1 MEELVI
7 LELPVALLLYGI
19 ALFLCIFDWFYRATG
34 GVLTLISTA
43 TAACATAYALIMG
56 AELWEC
62 ATVLLVF
69 LLLNTG
75 VRE

>member
-1 MEELVI
+1 MEESVI
-7 LELPVALLLYGI
+7 ITLPAALLLYGI
-19 ALFLCIFDWFYRATG
+19 ALFLRIYDKVYRSTG
-34 GVLTLISTA
+34 GVFTLLSA
-43 TAACATAYALIMG
+43 AAAACATAYALIMG
-56 AELWEC
+56 AGPWEC